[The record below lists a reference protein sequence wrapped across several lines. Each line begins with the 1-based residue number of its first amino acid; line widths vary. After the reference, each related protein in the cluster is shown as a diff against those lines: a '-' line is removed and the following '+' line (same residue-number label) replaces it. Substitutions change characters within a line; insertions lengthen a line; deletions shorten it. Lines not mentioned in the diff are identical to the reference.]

1 MVGQNVDQY
10 GKGRA
15 TSGSTYTATDVKVEG
30 GSAVV
35 TMKDNDSNMDSIVVK
50 KAPSIIPRKTHV
62 YILGDSLVSNYYG
75 TFADE
80 DGDGIP
86 TAGDA
91 QTGWGQV
98 MDKFISSDLNVTNLA
113 ESGNY
118 ATGLQAS
125 TFPGVLANAK
135 AGDYMI
141 MECGYNDANYS
152 SEAKM
157 ATALEEIADDCKK
170 AGITLIL
177 STPNFGA
184 ARGDTN
190 KADVKFGPKILEV
203 AKEKGVLGVNLS
215 GLGYADYTASGSNKE
230 YWSQNFNVYFS
241 GAQQD
246 DLHLSYFGAMKNAS
260 LVAQAIYDAQ
270 NDTENTELAETL
282 KGLKINTQAYQMK
295 DSEGQTVTLQVK

>member
-1 MVGQNVDQY
+1 
-10 GKGRA
+10 
-15 TSGSTYTATDVKVEG
+15 
-30 GSAVV
+30 
-35 TMKDNDSNMDSIVVK
+35 
-50 KAPSIIPRKTHV
+50 
-62 YILGDSLVSNYYG
+62 
-75 TFADE
+75 
-80 DGDGIP
+80 
-86 TAGDA
+86 
-91 QTGWGQV
+91 
-98 MDKFISSDLNVTNLA
+98 
-113 ESGNY
+113 
-118 ATGLQAS
+118 
-125 TFPGVLANAK
+125 
-135 AGDYMI
+135 MI

-230 YWSQNFNVYFS
+230 YWSKNFNVYFS

-260 LVAQAIYDAQ
+260 IVAQAIYDAQ
-270 NDTENTELAETL
+270 NDTENAELAETL